1 MDQADCVLFSPLQ
14 PHCLPDKILLAFH
27 EACDQGDLEIA
38 RRLLD
43 CCETATR
50 NAAQSMQERRR
61 AAVTLCAAHE
71 RLWLLRKRDESMR
84 PCAVS
89 DTKSH

>member
-1 MDQADCVLFSPLQ
+1 MDQADCVLPNPLQ
-14 PHCLPDKILLAFH
+14 LRRLPDKILLAFH

-43 CCETATR
+43 CCEMAMR
-50 NAAQSMQERRR
+50 NAAQPMQERRR

-71 RLWLLRKRDESMR
+71 RLWLLRNRDEGTRSCGISK
-84 PCAVS
+84 PFG
-89 DTKSH
+89 